1 MLRNEETALKIE
13 CLGIEMGAQFI
24 WELRT
29 HFLPSSPFYMREST
43 E

>member
-1 MLRNEETALKIE
+1 MLRGNSPENE
-13 CLGIEMGAQFI
+13 CLDIEMGAQFS